1 MTDPFKKLIRGLI
14 RETILAYS
22 PPKSKSQRTKKSQKK
37 AKQTIKR
44 SRYIPA
50 STRVDVLRRD
60 NHRCVYCGVSAK
72 KAELE
77 IDHIIPFSKGGSNA
91 ISNLQTLCSDCNKGK
106 SDRFFG

>member
-1 MTDPFKKLIRGLI
+1 MSDPFKKLIRGLI
-14 RETILAYS
+14 RESILASS
-22 PPKSKSQRTKKSQKK
+22 PKPKPTRKSKKKK
-37 AKQTIKR
+37 AARR

-50 STRVDVLRRD
+50 ATRVDVLRRD

-77 IDHIIPFSKGGSNA
+77 IDHIVPFSKGGSNA

-106 SDRFFG
+106 SNRFFS